1 MKRVFST
8 DKAPKALGPY
18 SQATLGGDLIFVS
31 GQIPLR
37 PDGSMNDGSIEE
49 QTKQV
54 MENIEAIL
62 ETTDTKMRSVV
73 KTTIYLTDLRDFEK
87 VNEVYGSY
95 FENEP
100 PARAT
105 VQVAALPKGAKVEIE
120 VIAYLN

>member
-62 ETTDTKMRSVV
+62 ETTRPV
-73 KTTIYLTDLRDFEK
+73 IYLVKYIFRRDTGLANKISAVPF
-87 VNEVYGSY
+87 SISL
-95 FENEP
+95 
-100 PARAT
+100 AI
-105 VQVAALPKGAKVEIE
+105 L
-120 VIAYLN
+120 

>member
-100 PARAT
+100 PDPIKNLI
-105 VQVAALPKGAKVEIE
+105 QIF
-120 VIAYLN
+120 